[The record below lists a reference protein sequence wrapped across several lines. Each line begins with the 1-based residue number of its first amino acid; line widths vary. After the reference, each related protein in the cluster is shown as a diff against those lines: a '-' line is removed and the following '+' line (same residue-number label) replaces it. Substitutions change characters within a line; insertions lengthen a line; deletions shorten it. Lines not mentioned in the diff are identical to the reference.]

1 MKINKIFTSIFAIT
15 ALALSGCEKS
25 FDELEKDP
33 NRPVNVPASLVLQ
46 GVESDMFNNIGRPF
60 SAEMR
65 WNQFYCSNY
74 NYYATNEY
82 TWTSGSNHYNTLKN
96 VIKMEEEAKRA
107 GLADVNGYSALGKFF
122 RAFFFYEMT
131 IRMGDLPMTE
141 ALKGI
146 DNTTPKYDT
155 QKAVFV
161 QVLKWL
167 DEANT
172 DMAALITKGETSVTG
187 DFYFGGD
194 VRKWQKTVNAYK
206 LRVLVALSKKEADAD
221 LGIKAKFAE
230 MMGNP
235 AKYPL
240 LGSVTESLQYTYN
253 NFNKY
258 PSNPD
263 NFGFDATRQNMSKAY
278 VEPLS
283 LMNDP
288 RVMVTCEPAGAE
300 LKAGKKPSDYS
311 AYVGAS
317 SAEDLTDMS
326 EKAGRNNGAG
336 FAPGVY
342 SFQNRYRY
350 YRNYTAETTFIVGYP
365 EMCFNIAEGYHLG
378 WATGDVET
386 WYKRGI
392 QASMDFYGIKNGSN
406 TMTYSRTGGRDAADL
421 ATFTIDFDFEK
432 YYAQTSVKY
441 AGKTTKGQ
449 EQILTQ
455 KYLAFFMN
463 SGMEAYFNWRRTG
476 FPKFYSGVGNGNSN
490 RIAVR
495 WQYPLSER
503 TTNAANY
510 KTAIDSQFGGRDDI
524 NDVLWLLK

>member
-1 MKINKIFTSIFAIT
+1 MKINKIFTSIFAVA
-15 ALALSGCEKS
+15 ALTLSSCENT
-25 FDELEKDP
+25 FEELEKNP
-33 NRPVNVPASLVLQ
+33 NSPINVPASLVLQ

-131 IRMGDLPMTE
+131 IRMGDLPMNE

-146 DNTTPKYDT
+146 ENTTPKYDT

-167 DEANT
+167 DDANT

-187 DFYFGGD
+187 DYYFGGD
-194 VRKWQKTVNAYK
+194 LRKWQKAVNAYK
-206 LRVLVALSKKEADAD
+206 LRVLIALSKKEADGD
-221 LGIKAKFAE
+221 LNIKARFAE
-230 MMGNP
+230 MMGNS
-235 AKYPL
+235 AKFPL
-240 LGSVTESLQYTYN
+240 FGSLSESLQYTYN

-263 NFGFDATRQNMSKAY
+263 NFGFDATRQNMAKSY
-278 VEPLS
+278 VQPLS
-283 LMNDP
+283 SMNDP
-288 RVMVTCEPAGAE
+288 RVMITCEPAGGE
-300 LKAGKKPSDYS
+300 LKAGKLPSDFS

-326 EKAGRNNGAG
+326 DKAGRNNGAG
-336 FAPGVY
+336 FAPGLY

-350 YRNYTAETTFIVGYP
+350 YRNYVAETTFIVGYP
-365 EMCFNIAEGYHLG
+365 EMCFNIAEAYHLG
-378 WATGDVET
+378 WATGDTET
-386 WYKRGI
+386 WYKKGI
-392 QASMDFYGIKNGSN
+392 QASMDFYGVKNGVN
-406 TMTYSRTGGRDAADL
+406 TMTYSKSGGRDAADL

-432 YYAQTSVKY
+432 YYAQALVKY
-441 AGKTTKGQ
+441 AGKTTQGQ

-476 FPKFYSGVGNGNSN
+476 FPKFETGVGNGNSN

-503 TTNAANY
+503 TTNATNY
-510 KTAIDSQFGGRDDI
+510 KAAIDSQFAGKDDI
-524 NDVLWLLK
+524 NDTIWLLK

>member
-1 MKINKIFTSIFAIT
+1 MKINKIFTSIFAIA

-194 VRKWQKTVNAYK
+194 VRKWQKAVNAYK

-230 MMGNP
+230 MMGNST
-235 AKYPL
+235 KYPL

>member
-1 MKINKIFTSIFAIT
+1 MKFNKLYISLIAVATLSLTS
-15 ALALSGCEKS
+15 CEKS
-25 FDELEKDP
+25 FEELEKDP

-74 NYYATNEY
+74 NYYANNEY
-82 TWTSGSNHYNTLKN
+82 TWTEGRNHYNTLKN

-107 GLADVNGYSALGKFF
+107 GLADINGYSALGKFF
-122 RAFFFYEMT
+122 RAYFFYEMT
-131 IRMGDLPMTE
+131 VRMGDLPMSE

-146 DNTTPKYDT
+146 DNTTPKYDS
-155 QKAVFV
+155 QKVVFV
-161 QVLKWL
+161 QILKWL
-167 DEANT
+167 DEAN
-172 DMAALITKGETSVTG
+172 DNMAALITKGETSVTG

-194 VRKWQKTVNAYK
+194 IRKWQKAVNAYK
-206 LRVLVALSKKEADAD
+206 LRVLVALSKKDTDSD
-221 LGIKAKFAE
+221 LNVKARFAE
-230 MMGNP
+230 VLSNP
-235 AKYPL
+235 TKFPVL
-240 LGSVTESLQYTYN
+240 SSLADNLEYRYN

-283 LMNDP
+283 LMKDP
-288 RVMVTCEPAGAE
+288 RVMITCEPAGAE

-317 SAEDLTDMS
+317 SGEDLTDMS
-326 EKAGRNNGAG
+326 DKAGRNNGSG

-342 SFQNRYRY
+342 SFQNRFRY
-350 YRNYTAETTFIVGYP
+350 YRNYTAENTFIVGYP
-365 EMCFNIAEGYHLG
+365 EMCFNIAEGLHLG
-378 WATGDVET
+378 WGTGDAES
-386 WYKRGI
+386 WYKKGI
-392 QASMDFYGIKNGSN
+392 QSSLEFYGIKNGAN
-406 TMTYSRTGGRDAADL
+406 TMTYSKTGGREAADL
-421 ATFTIDFDFEK
+421 ATFTIDFDFDK
-432 YYAQTSVKY
+432 YYAQELVKY
-441 AGKTTKGQ
+441 AGKTTKGR

-476 FPKFYSGVGNGNSN
+476 FPKFYTGVGNGNSS

-495 WQYPLSER
+495 WQYPFSER

-510 KTAIDSQFGGRDDI
+510 KSAIDSQFAGKDDI
-524 NDVLWLLK
+524 NDALWLLK

>member
-235 AKYPL
+235 TKYPL

>member
-1 MKINKIFTSIFAIT
+1 
-15 ALALSGCEKS
+15 LSSCEKT
-25 FDELEKDP
+25 FEELEKDP

-60 SAEMR
+60 GAEMR

-107 GLADVNGYSALGKFF
+107 GLADINGYSALGKFF

-131 IRMGDLPMTE
+131 VRMGDLPMND

-146 DNTTPKYDT
+146 ENIAPKYDT
-155 QKAVFV
+155 QKAIFV

-172 DMAALITKGETSVTG
+172 DMAALITKGETSVAG
-187 DFYFGGD
+187 DFYFRGD
-194 VRKWQKTVNAYK
+194 VRKWQKVVNAYK

-235 AKYPL
+235 TKFPL
-240 LGSVTESLQYTYN
+240 LSNIAESLQYTYN

-263 NFGFDATRQNMSKAY
+263 NFGFDATRQNMAKTY

-283 LMNDP
+283 SMNDP

-300 LKAGKKPSDYS
+300 LKAGKKPSDFS

-326 EKAGRNNGAG
+326 DKAGRNNGAG

-342 SFQNRYRY
+342 SFQNRFRY

-365 EMCFNIAEGYHLG
+365 EMCFNIAEAYHLG

-421 ATFTIDFDFEK
+421 ATFTIDFDFDK
-432 YYAQTSVKY
+432 YYAQSLVKY
-441 AGKTTKGQ
+441 AGKNTKGQ
-449 EQILTQ
+449 EQIITQ

-476 FPKFYSGVGNGNSN
+476 FPKFETGVGNGNSN

-495 WQYPLSER
+495 WQYPFSER

-510 KTAIDSQFGGRDDI
+510 KAAIDSQFAGRDDI
-524 NDVLWLLK
+524 NDILWVVK